1 MSLRRSFDVAV
12 AVLVL
17 TVFALPFLLA
27 ALAIKLS
34 SRGPIFF
41 VQQRVGKGGTPFSL
55 YKFRTMAVAKRGPR
69 LTMQNDTRVTT
80 VGRILRRWKIDE
92 IPQLWNILRGDMTII
107 GPRPEVPDFVARFG
121 EAERR
126 LLDYVP
132 GLAGMAVLVY
142 PNEAELLR
150 GDSDPERAYAEQ
162 LVPKKAAV
170 DLAYEAERTFASDL
184 RLMVEITLA
193 IFGWNRHADRTFRVG
208 KIPTS
213 AISR

>member
-12 AVLVL
+12 AALVL
-17 TVFALPFLLA
+17 AVFAPVLLLA

-34 SRGPIFF
+34 SRGPVFF
-41 VQQRVGKGGTPFSL
+41 VQRRVGKGGIPFPM
-55 YKFRTMAVAKRGPR
+55 YKFRTMAVAKKGPR
-69 LTMQNDTRVTT
+69 LTVKHDSRVTA

-92 IPQLWNILRGDMTII
+92 VPQFWNILRGDMTIV
-107 GPRPEVPDFVARFG
+107 GPRPEIPDFVARFG

-150 GDSDPERAYAEQ
+150 GHSDPERAYAEQ
-162 LVPKKAAV
+162 LLPKKAAV
-170 DLAYEAERTFASDL
+170 DLVYEAERTFASDL
-184 RLMVEITLA
+184 RLMIEITLA
-193 IFGWNRHADRTFRVG
+193 IFGWNRHADRTFRLG